1 MISATGFARIHS
13 STWKSL
19 APTTDL
25 YVKKI
30 NGFLASRQFPRI
42 DSVTAPQR
50 RAFINEIGFELFA
63 GAARTE
69 GRSSWQNVSNLECAI
84 RAARERVRQFGDR
97 SSEELADPSKEE
109 EQECGELGRRLHEY
123 FRTASDDKPVNIHPN
138 FPGCGFVDA
147 CVGDVH
153 FYGTLYEVKAGQRA
167 FLSTDVRQLLTY
179 VALSKASRAWDIDR
193 IGLVNPR
200 TGVSFVTSIE
210 DVCSEVAGRPTE
222 ELLSEIIRIISS
234 GDTSR

>member
-1 MISATGFARIHS
+1 MTSATGFARIHS

-30 NGFLASRQFPRI
+30 NEFLVMREFPPI
-42 DSVTAPQR
+42 KSATPPQR
-50 RAFINEIGFELFA
+50 RAFINEVGFELFA

-69 GRSSWQNVSNLECAI
+69 GRSSWQNVSSLEYAI
-84 RAARERVRQFGDR
+84 KAARERVRQFGDR
-97 SSEELADPSKEE
+97 SAEEITDPSDEEERECEELG
-109 EQECGELGRRLHEY
+109 CRLHEY
-123 FRTASDDKPVNIHPN
+123 FRTISNGKPIDIHPM

-147 CVGDVH
+147 CAGDVH
-153 FYGTLYEVKAGQRA
+153 YVGTLYEIKAGDRA
-167 FLSTDVRQLLTY
+167 FRSTDVRQLLTY
-179 VALSKASRAWDIDR
+179 VALSKASGAWDIDR

-200 TGVSFVTSIE
+200 TGVSFVTSIY
-210 DVCSEVAGRPTE
+210 DVCSEVAGRPPE

-234 GDTSR
+234 GDVSR